1 MSRLFFLSL
10 AMTVVSSE
18 VANGQGPTTPAER
31 KEKPAAV
38 PPKSDQDK
46 ARKLLRE
53 LFADEFSKKTPADA
67 KRLSANLLAQARET
81 RDDPAARF
89 VLFQEA
95 RDAAVR
101 AGELASALAIVE
113 ESGKEFAI
121 RVTPEKQATL
131 EAAAAPGGATSPR
144 MVLEAAQ
151 AFAEDLRTKEEFP
164 AAAEALKVAKTAATR
179 LGNQSLTKAV
189 LEREK
194 ELAIQRAEFD
204 KSQAALKILESRP

>member
-81 RDDPAARF
+81 RADPRARF
-89 VLFQEA
+89 VLVPAARDAPGPAGFVLVQEA

-164 AAAEALKVAKTAATR
+164 AAA
-179 LGNQSLTKAV
+179 
-189 LEREK
+189 
-194 ELAIQRAEFD
+194 
-204 KSQAALKILESRP
+204 

>member
-1 MSRLFFLSL
+1 
-10 AMTVVSSE
+10 
-18 VANGQGPTTPAER
+18 
-31 KEKPAAV
+31 
-38 PPKSDQDK
+38 
-46 ARKLLRE
+46 
-53 LFADEFSKKTPADA
+53 
-67 KRLSANLLAQARET
+67 
-81 RDDPAARF
+81 
-89 VLFQEA
+89 
-95 RDAAVR
+95 
-101 AGELASALAIVE
+101 ASALAIVE

-204 KSQAALKILESRP
+204 KSQAALKILESRPDDPAANLNAGRYLCFYRGDWEAGLTQLAKGNDSNLAGLAKRDLVQPS